1 MDFPGDDMLRSL
13 SKDVT
18 RIAFAQSLPEVKNAF
33 TQSLNR
39 LGFVSYN
46 ISVNKSSTS
55 EFMEKPTLTTWTTK
69 QLDTYVND
77 KWHQRDPLMAHLHQ
91 NRTPLLWHLA
101 TWDTSTNQDYC
112 EYIRFQGIMGGLT
125 LSLPSLNGKASAITL
140 LSIDPTPQ
148 SPDVIP
154 EVTILSSVAVA
165 RLAAFKEGQFTE
177 YDLRRFKLLSDL
189 QVEILSWMAKGKTNG
204 EISSI
209 VGRTERAIAY
219 HVSEILTK
227 LDVTS
232 RAQAAAFYAAIGFCD

>member
-1 MDFPGDDMLRSL
+1 MLKPL

-33 TQSLNR
+33 TQSVNR
-39 LGFVSYN
+39 LGFIGYN
-46 ISVNKSSTS
+46 ISINRSTVS
-55 EFMEKPTLTTWTTK
+55 EFMEKPTLSTFTTK
-69 QLDTYVND
+69 ELDTYVND
-77 KWHQRDPLMAHLHQ
+77 RWAGRDPLMAHLEF
-91 NRTPLLWHLA
+91 NKTPLLWHQKN
-101 TWDTSTNQDYC
+101 WDMPGQEEYYDYV
-112 EYIRFQGIMGGLT
+112 RFQGIMGGLT
-125 LSLPSLNGKASAITL
+125 LSLPALNGKASAITL

-154 EVTILSSVAVA
+154 EVTILTSVAVA

-232 RAQAAAFYAAIGFCD
+232 RAQAAAFYAAMGFSD